1 MPKFKPHRQ
10 GVRIDMTPLVDV
22 AFLLLTF
29 FMLTTQFKPQEE
41 ITIVLPSSHSD
52 FKLPE
57 SDVLTINIANEVAF
71 VGMDPS
77 KMDSTRIWLGVDSQR
92 LRERLFKEYRDMYI
106 GKANGQM
113 KQYGASYMLMVSY
126 PVPKSQLGNYLI
138 QARTANPKL
147 RTVIK
152 GDRDADYGIAE
163 DVMDI
168 LQKTNITRFNLVTDL
183 ARTVTE

>member
-41 ITIVLPSSHSD
+41 VTIVLPSSHSD

-57 SDVLTINIANEVAF
+57 SDVITISIAKEPTVIAN
-71 VGMDPS
+71 D
-77 KMDSTRIWLGVDSQR
+77 TTHIWLGLDSQN
-92 LRERLFKEYRDMYI
+92 LRQRLFTEYKNVPR
-106 GKANGQM
+106 
-113 KQYGASYMLMVSY
+113 YGEKYYLQLSY
-126 PVPKSQLGNYLI
+126 PVPKSQLANYLV

-152 GDRDADYGIAE
+152 GDRDAEFGFAE

-168 LQKTNITRFNLVTDL
+168 LQKTQITRFSLVTDL
-183 ARTVTE
+183 AAPVHE

>member
-41 ITIVLPSSHSD
+41 VTITLPSSHSD

-57 SDVLTINIANEVAF
+57 TDVMMISIAKDATSIGN
-71 VGMDPS
+71 D
-77 KMDSTRIWLGVDSQR
+77 TTHIWLGLDSQI
-92 LRERLFKEYRDMYI
+92 LRQRIFTEYKNIER
-106 GKANGQM
+106 
-113 KQYGASYMLMVSY
+113 YGDKYYLMLAY
-126 PVPKSQLGNYLI
+126 PVPKSQLASYLV

-147 RTVIK
+147 RTVVK

-163 DVMDI
+163 DVIDI
-168 LQKTNITRFNLVTDL
+168 LQKTQITRFNLVTDL
-183 ARTVTE
+183 SREVVQ

>member
-41 ITIVLPSSHSD
+41 ITIVLPSSHSE

-57 SDVLTINIANEVAF
+57 SNVITISIAKEPTAIGN
-71 VGMDPS
+71 D
-77 KMDSTRIWLGVDSQR
+77 TTHIWLGLDSQI
-92 LRERLFKEYRDMYI
+92 LRQRLFTEYKNIPR
-106 GKANGQM
+106 
-113 KQYGASYMLMVSY
+113 YGEKYYLMLSY
-126 PVPKSQLGNYLI
+126 PVLKSQLATYLV

-147 RTVIK
+147 ATVVK
-152 GDRDADYGIAE
+152 GDRDADYGVAE
-163 DVMDI
+163 DVIDI
-168 LQKTNITRFNLVTDL
+168 LQKTQITRFNLVTDL
-183 ARTVTE
+183 ARQVQE

>member
-1 MPKFKPHRQ
+1 MPKFKPHRA

-41 ITIVLPSSHSD
+41 VTIVLPSSHSD

-57 SDVLTINIANEVAF
+57 SDVITISIAKEVKAITNLDGTQ
-71 VGMDPS
+71 VVD
-77 KMDSTRIWLGVDSQR
+77 TTHIWLGLDSQI
-92 LRERLFKEYRDMYI
+92 LRQRIFTEYKNI
-106 GKANGQM
+106 KG
-113 KQYGASYMLMVSY
+113 YGDKYHLMLSY
-126 PVPKSQLGNYLI
+126 PVPKSQLANYLV

-152 GDRDADYGIAE
+152 GDRDSDFGYAE
-163 DVMDI
+163 DVMEI
-168 LQKTNITRFNLVTDL
+168 LQKTQITRFSLVTDL
-183 ARTVTE
+183 AAPVQPE

>member
-41 ITIVLPSSHSD
+41 VTITLPSSHSD

-57 SDVLTINIANEVAF
+57 TDVMMISIAKDATTIGN
-71 VGMDPS
+71 D
-77 KMDSTRIWLGVDSQR
+77 TTHIWLGLDSQI
-92 LRERLFKEYRDMYI
+92 LRQRIFTEYKNIER
-106 GKANGQM
+106 
-113 KQYGASYMLMVSY
+113 YGDKYYLMLAY
-126 PVPKSQLGNYLI
+126 PVPKSQLATYLV

-147 RTVIK
+147 RTVVK

-163 DVMDI
+163 DVIDI
-168 LQKTNITRFNLVTDL
+168 LQKTQITRFNLVTDL
-183 ARTVTE
+183 SREVVE

>member
-10 GVRIDMTPLVDV
+10 GVTIDMTPLVDV

-41 ITIVLPSSHSD
+41 VTITLPSSHSD

-57 SDVLTINIANEVAF
+57 TDVMMISIAKDATSIGN
-71 VGMDPS
+71 D
-77 KMDSTRIWLGVDSQR
+77 TTHIWLGLDSQI
-92 LRERLFKEYRDMYI
+92 LRQRIFTEYKNIER
-106 GKANGQM
+106 
-113 KQYGASYMLMVSY
+113 YGDKYYLMLAY
-126 PVPKSQLGNYLI
+126 PVPKSQLASYLV

-147 RTVIK
+147 RTVVK

-163 DVMDI
+163 DVIDI
-168 LQKTNITRFNLVTDL
+168 LQKTQITRFNLVTDL
-183 ARTVTE
+183 SREVVQ